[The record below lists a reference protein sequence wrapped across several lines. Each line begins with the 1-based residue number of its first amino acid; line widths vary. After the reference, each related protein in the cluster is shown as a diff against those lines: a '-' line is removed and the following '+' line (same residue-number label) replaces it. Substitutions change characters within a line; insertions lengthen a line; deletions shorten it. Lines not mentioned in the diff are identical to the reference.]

1 MHSIQNEDEKF
12 AFSAQ
17 SPQWYEILSEVE
29 IFGTLWHYLAL
40 SNIWSVHV
48 L

>member
-17 SPQWYEILSEVE
+17 SPQRDEILSEVE
-29 IFGTLWHYLAL
+29 IFG
-40 SNIWSVHV
+40 SI
-48 L
+48 

>member
-17 SPQWYEILSEVE
+17 NPQWDEILSEVE
-29 IFGTLWHYLAL
+29 IFGSILHIVAL
-40 SNIWSVHV
+40 FGTI
-48 L
+48 